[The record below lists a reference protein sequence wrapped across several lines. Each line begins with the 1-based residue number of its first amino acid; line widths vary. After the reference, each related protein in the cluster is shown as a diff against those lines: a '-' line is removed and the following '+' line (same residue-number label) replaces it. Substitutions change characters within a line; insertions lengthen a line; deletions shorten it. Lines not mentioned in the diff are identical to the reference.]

1 MTQEVETLLG
11 VIFAARRKSRAWDR
25 EALEMATR
33 AALHQAGAKL
43 LEQLLEAPPS
53 VELERP
59 CGCGQRAGY
68 RGRRSK
74 KILTVL
80 GEVEIERPYYLCAYG
95 HQGQFPFDSELDVKA
110 TQYSP
115 GVRRL
120 MAVVGSE
127 SSFAGGREQRR
138 LLAGL
143 QVTTKAVEREAEAIG
158 ADLAARQKREIR
170 EAVQWPL
177 PEVAGADIPILYI
190 QMDGTGVPVVAAETI
205 GRPGKSGA
213 ERARTREVKLGC
225 VFTQSRL
232 DDKGCPLRDE
242 ASTTYNGAIEGA
254 EDFGRRIWSQAGQHG
269 WSRAKKKVVI
279 GDGAAWIWNL
289 SHQYF
294 AAVIEIVDLYPARQ
308 HLWQLA
314 AKLFAHDERGRRRWA
329 KKLQRKLD
337 QGKIEQLVAALRAFP
352 AEQEELAQ
360 LLATEAHYFER
371 NAERMR
377 YPAFRKQGLFIG
389 SGVIE
394 AGCKTIIGQRLKQ
407 SGMFWTVRGAN
418 AILAL
423 RCARLSGP
431 LRRLLG
437 KPRSSCLT
445 CINMSRTHAG
455 SARLGLFGRL
465 CECRLWG
472 WSLTAS
478 EAGLRDRLATGPEAD
493 AASRGAWS
501 VDRRWGLGWDV
512 WAAIGI
518 GGGIGAGRG
527 ASLAGLALVAAQVG

>member
-294 AAVIEIVDLYPARQ
+294 AAAIEIVDLYPARQ

-423 RCARLSGP
+423 RCARLSG
-431 LRRLLG
+431 RFEDYWENR
-437 KPRSSCLT
+437 
-445 CINMSRTHAG
+445 AQ
-455 SARLGLFGRL
+455 
-465 CECRLWG
+465 
-472 WSLTAS
+472 
-478 EAGLRDRLATGPEAD
+478 
-493 AASRGAWS
+493 AA
-501 VDRRWGLGWDV
+501 
-512 WAAIGI
+512 
-518 GGGIGAGRG
+518 
-527 ASLAGLALVAAQVG
+527 